1 MRGPSPRSFAGR
13 RGSNSEVFVG
23 AFYAS
28 KIEMKTLIGALRV
41 SALGL
46 FIFSLLGVFGHL
58 GPASRLIERQ
68 PIAFE
73 PFI

>member
-1 MRGPSPRSFAGR
+1 
-13 RGSNSEVFVG
+13 
-23 AFYAS
+23 
-28 KIEMKTLIGALRV
+28 MKTLIGALRV